1 MGSGGVKYG
10 RQLVQ
15 HHSLVHGLANL
26 AEEIGAE
33 GRKEK

>member
-10 RQLVQ
+10 RKLAQ

-33 GRKEK
+33 GGKEK